1 MTTAIQPAT
10 PIIENP
16 PLADVHLVARNP
28 NEMALAK
35 SNLELWLKEKIGQ
48 CDQEASELFEATEV
62 ARTNGWRFDTLN
74 RHANLAR
81 RRGEFYRKVAAAVDA
96 GYTIVPNFPIDC
108 FAVRVKRES
117 PRPERATS
125 TYSRDHA
132 MRNARD
138 VVPQILPAGEG
149 KYVSPSPTGRVGEYQ
164 DKQKDGKEIT
174 KYFFN
179 VTDFTD
185 IQFPI
190 EAARPEVM
198 DATAEAM
205 ALRVFEQIG
214 ICPQSRKGDP
224 LIIGQVLGPKV
235 GFTQKQV
242 SFLIAWH
249 LDLRTL

>member
-1 MTTAIQPAT
+1 MSTAIQPAT
-10 PIIENP
+10 PVIENP
-16 PLADVHLVARNP
+16 FADVHLVARNP

-35 SNLELWLKEKIGQ
+35 SNLQMWLKGKIGQ
-48 CDQEASELFEATEV
+48 CDQESSELFEATEV
-62 ARTNGWRFDTLN
+62 ARTNGWKFDTLA
-74 RHANLAR
+74 RHANLAK
-81 RRGEFYRKVAAAVDA
+81 RRGEFYRKVLTAVDA
-96 GYTIVPNFPIDC
+96 GYTIVPNFPVDL

-117 PRPERATS
+117 PRPEHATS
-125 TYSRDHA
+125 AYSCNHA
-132 MRNARD
+132 AGNVHD
-138 VVPQILPAGEG
+138 VTPQILPAGEG
-149 KYVSPSPTGRVGEYQ
+149 KYVSPTPMGRGGEYQ
-164 DKQKDGKEIT
+164 EKQKDGKEIT